1 MAMSDISPTTK
12 SNLRTDV
19 QQLSQ
24 QQRRAAA
31 TATKSSSHA
40 NNNSST
46 ATNPTGPRSG
56 GKPGQHLN
64 IVV

>member
-1 MAMSDISPTTK
+1 MAISDISPTTN
-12 SNLRTDV
+12 NLRADV

-31 TATKSSSHA
+31 TANKSSSYSNKSGA
-40 NNNSST
+40 ATSAEGANSS
-46 ATNPTGPRSG
+46 

>member
-1 MAMSDISPTTK
+1 MAMSDISPPANN
-12 SNLRTDV
+12 SLRADV

-31 TATKSSSHA
+31 AANKSSSY
-40 NNNSST
+40 SSGSGAGT
-46 ATNPTGPRSG
+46 SATGPSSSG
-56 GKPGQHLN
+56 KLGQHVN

>member
-1 MAMSDISPTTK
+1 MAISDISPPANN
-12 SNLRTDV
+12 SLRADV

-31 TATKSSSHA
+31 AATNSSSYSNKSSS
-40 NNNSST
+40 ST
-46 ATNPTGPRSG
+46 TNATGSG
-56 GKPGQHLN
+56 SAGKPGQNLN

>member
-1 MAMSDISPTTK
+1 MAMSDISPPAN
-12 SNLRTDV
+12 SSLRADV

-31 TATKSSSHA
+31 AANKSSSY
-40 NNNSST
+40 SSGSGA
-46 ATNPTGPRSG
+46 ATSATRPSAS
-56 GKPGQHLN
+56 GKPGQYLN

>member
-1 MAMSDISPTTK
+1 MAISDISPPANN
-12 SNLRTDV
+12 SLRADV

-31 TATKSSSHA
+31 AATNSSSYSKSSSSMA
-40 NNNSST
+40 N
-46 ATNPTGPRSG
+46 ATGSG
-56 GKPGQHLN
+56 SAGKPGQHLN

>member
-1 MAMSDISPTTK
+1 MAISDISPPANN
-12 SNLRTDV
+12 SLRADV

-31 TATKSSSHA
+31 AATNGSSYSNKSSS
-40 NNNSST
+40 ST
-46 ATNPTGPRSG
+46 ANAGSA

>member
-1 MAMSDISPTTK
+1 MAISDISPPATN
-12 SNLRTDV
+12 SLRADV

-31 TATKSSSHA
+31 NANKSSSY
-40 NNNSST
+40 SSGSSG
-46 ATNPTGPRSG
+46 ATSTTGSGSG

>member
-1 MAMSDISPTTK
+1 MAISDISPPANN
-12 SNLRTDV
+12 SLRADV

-31 TATKSSSHA
+31 AATNGSSYS
-40 NNNSST
+40 NRSSSST
-46 ATNPTGPRSG
+46 ANATGSG
-56 GKPGQHLN
+56 SAGKPGQHLN

>member
-1 MAMSDISPTTK
+1 MAIADISPTTNN
-12 SNLRTDV
+12 SLRAEV

-31 TATKSSSHA
+31 SATKSSSYS
-40 NNNSST
+40 NNSST
-46 ATNPTGPRSG
+46 TTNAVGSGSG